1 MPISIIELANR
12 VREQNL
18 NKDQLEGYYA
28 ELTALFTEMS
38 LETATLEKQEAIF
51 LNECGEKTR
60 TGAERQWYAR
70 EQGQRQIELKHTL
83 RATEKLLSSIKHR
96 IYNSYV

>member
-1 MPISIIELANR
+1 MSISIIELAKS

-18 NKDQLEGYYA
+18 DKDKLEQYYA
-28 ELTALFTEMS
+28 ELTSLFTEMS

-60 TGAERQWYAR
+60 TGAERQWYAK
-70 EQGQRQIELKHTL
+70 EQGQRQIELKHTI
-83 RATEKLLSSIKHR
+83 RAVEKLISSIKHR
-96 IYNSYV
+96 IYNTYG